1 MENNNNT
8 DPQVDP
14 QVDTQ
19 PAVDNTPQ
27 QNNILSGEGGT
38 PNDDVKT
45 LTIPGENAT
54 DEERNAFYTA
64 LGRPENADGYEINKP
79 EDLPAGIGWMDEEV
93 KAFKEFAYANGLSQA
108 QAAEAVKFQ
117 VEMVKKAQEEAL
129 AAHNAIAEQ
138 NIADLQ
144 KEWGSDYNSKIAA
157 ANNAVKIFGV
167 AEALTKANLLADKSI
182 VKAFAKIGE
191 SISEAKIV
199 NGANSSTA
207 EERYNELVNDRNSA
221 YYNSAD
227 PKHKEAVREVVS
239 YLQAKK

>member
-1 MENNNNT
+1 MEDNNNK
-8 DPQVDP
+8 DSQVDP
-14 QVDTQ
+14 QVDKQ

-27 QNNILSGEGGT
+27 QNNILSGDGGT
-38 PNDDVKT
+38 PDDVKT

-117 VEMVKKAQEEAL
+117 VEMVKKTQKEAL
-129 AAHNAIAEQ
+129 AAHNALAEQ

-144 KEWGSDYNSKIAA
+144 KEWGADYDSKIAA
-157 ANNAVKIFGV
+157 ANNAVKVFGV

-182 VKAFAKIGE
+182 VMAFAKIGE

-199 NGANSSTA
+199 NGGNSSTA
-207 EERYNELVNDRNSA
+207 EERYNELVNDKNSA
-221 YYNSAD
+221 YYNEAD
-227 PKHKEAVREVVS
+227 PKHKEAVRAVVA
-239 YLQAKK
+239 YLQNKK

>member
-1 MENNNNT
+1 MEENNNT

-14 QVDTQ
+14 QVDNQ

-38 PNDDVKT
+38 PDDAKT

-54 DEERNAFYTA
+54 DDEKNAFYTA
-64 LGRPENADGYEINKP
+64 LGRPENAEGYEINKP
-79 EDLPAGIGWMDEEV
+79 EDLPVGVGWMDEEV
-93 KAFKEFAYANGLSQA
+93 NAFKEFAFANGLSQA

-117 VEMVKKAQEEAL
+117 VEMVKRAQAEAL
-129 AAHNAIAEQ
+129 AAHNALAEQ

-144 KEWGSDYNSKIAA
+144 KEWGADYDSKIAA

-199 NGANSSTA
+199 NGANSATA
-207 EERYNELVNDRNSA
+207 EERYNELVNDKNSA
-221 YYNSAD
+221 YYNLED
-227 PKHKEAVREVVS
+227 PKHKEAVREVVN
-239 YLQAKK
+239 YLQNKK